1 MQVNLNKNDILN
13 HCKSLLAQRIENAEK
28 AMNNAQEST
37 ISEDKSSAGD
47 KFETSRAM
55 GHMNKEMY
63 AKQLVL
69 LKQELAIINQIKL
82 QNQYNKV
89 VLGALVITN
98 QNTIFIATGLG
109 KIVVDKQEIMAISP
123 HSPLGKLLA
132 LKMVGNTYTL
142 NNQHFEILSIL

>member
-1 MQVNLNKNDILN
+1 MIVNLNKNDILN

-132 LKMVGNTYTL
+132 LKIIGNTYTL
-142 NNQHFEILSIL
+142 NNQQFEILAIQ